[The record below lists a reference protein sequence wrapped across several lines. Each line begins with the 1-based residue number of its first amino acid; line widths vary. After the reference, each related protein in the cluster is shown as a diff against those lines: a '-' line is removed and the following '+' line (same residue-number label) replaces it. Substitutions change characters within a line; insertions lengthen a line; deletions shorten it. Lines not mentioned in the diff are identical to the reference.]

1 MARIEYF
8 HDLSAPAPNSLAPT
22 AFAAVR
28 DVEGRILLVRRGDT
42 GNWEL
47 PGGRVELGE
56 SATVAAEREV
66 AEESGV
72 TVTITQ
78 LVGVYTD
85 PGHIMVYP
93 ATGEVRQQFAVCF
106 HALPVAGEPHPDH
119 DETCEAAWFDPRRLA
134 ELPVHPSMR
143 VRISDALDAASSPS
157 QAS

>member
-78 LVGVYTD
+78 LVGVNTG

-106 HALPVAGEPHPDH
+106 HALPVDGQPEPDH
-119 DETCEAAWFDPRRLA
+119 DETCEAAWIEPERIGQ
-134 ELPVHPSMR
+134 LPIHPSMR
-143 VRISDALDAASSPS
+143 KRIEHAVSNDATPEVG
-157 QAS
+157 